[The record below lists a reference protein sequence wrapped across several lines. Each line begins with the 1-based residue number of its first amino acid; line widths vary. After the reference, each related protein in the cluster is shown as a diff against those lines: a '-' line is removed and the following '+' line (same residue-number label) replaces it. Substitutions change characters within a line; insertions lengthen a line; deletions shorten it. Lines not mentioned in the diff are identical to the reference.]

1 MGSSSAQHVP
11 TSPPTAPTAVDD
23 VAGEIVVALESV
35 GKRFGA
41 NQALQD
47 IDLRLEAGTTV
58 SLLGLSGSGKST
70 LLRLLNGM
78 HRPTSGAVT
87 VLGEDIGSAGE
98 RRLRR
103 VRRDIGMVF
112 QQFHLVG
119 PMSAL
124 ENVCTGALG
133 SLRGPRFGLWSYP
146 RQVRERA
153 LDQLERVGLADQ
165 RFQRADTLSGGQQQR
180 VAVARALVQS
190 PRLLLADEPVAS
202 LDPESSHQVMR
213 LITDIAKEDDITVI
227 CSLHQ
232 LEIAIEWADVVV
244 GLRAGRKVMDQV
256 TAGLDHEGA
265 MSIYR
270 SVAQVEEA
278 TDGWKG
284 AA

>member
-1 MGSSSAQHVP
+1 MMGLS
-11 TSPPTAPTAVDD
+11 TSDRAA
-23 VAGEIVVALESV
+23 EIVVELESV
-35 GKRFGA
+35 TKRFGTKE
-41 NQALQD
+41 ALRD

-78 HRPTSGAVT
+78 HAPTSGTVR
-87 VLGEDIGSAGE
+87 VLGEDLGAAGP
-98 RRLRR
+98 RRLRA

-133 SLRGPRFGLWSYP
+133 ALQGPRFGLWSYP
-146 RQVRERA
+146 RAVREQA
-153 LDQLERVGLADQ
+153 LHQLDRVGLADQ

-180 VAVARALVQS
+180 VAVARALVQQ

-202 LDPESSHQVMR
+202 LDPESSHQVMQ
-213 LITDIAKEDDITVI
+213 LITDVAAEDDITVI

-232 LEIAIEWADVVV
+232 LEIAIQWADVVV
-244 GLRAGRKVMDQV
+244 GLRSGEKVMDQV
-256 TAGLDHEGA
+256 TAGLDHDGA

-270 SVAQVEEA
+270 SVAAGGAPAEHAGSTPVAA
-278 TDGWKG
+278 TR
-284 AA
+284 